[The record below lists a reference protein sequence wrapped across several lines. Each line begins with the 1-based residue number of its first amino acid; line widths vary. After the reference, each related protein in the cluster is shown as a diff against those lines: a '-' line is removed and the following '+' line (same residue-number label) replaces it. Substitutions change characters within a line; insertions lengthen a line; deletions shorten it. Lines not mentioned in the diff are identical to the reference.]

1 MVNLPLPWAIS
12 AALLR
17 PDEKILSSGGDGS
30 FMFSSQEL
38 ATVAHYNFNIVRVIW
53 VDKEY
58 NMVEFQ
64 QRN

>member
-1 MVNLPLPWAIS
+1 MVNPPLPWAIS
-12 AALLR
+12 AASLCS
-17 PDEKILSSGGDGS
+17 DKKILYSDGDGS
-30 FMFSSQEL
+30 SMFSSQEL
-38 ATVAHYNFNIVRVIW
+38 ATVAHYHFNIVRVIW